1 MLRNSLV
8 DLDFGL
14 PEQIVEIRETVDRW
28 LDEKL
33 VLPAYPTDHSNEFPA
48 ALWTELGAQ
57 DRFVE
62 IRSKIIGLAGPQSLT
77 KGDPDKEDHQR
88 WKGFFF

>member
-1 MLRNSLV
+1 M
-8 DLDFGL
+8 
-14 PEQIVEIRETVDRW
+14 EIRETVGRW

-33 VLPAYPTDHSNEFPA
+33 VWRNYQIGHSNKFSV
-48 ALWTELGAQ
+48 ALWTELGAK

-77 KGDPDKEDHQR
+77 KGDPDEEDHQR
-88 WKGFFF
+88 W

>member
-14 PEQIVEIRETVDRW
+14 PEQIMEIRETVGRW
-28 LDEKL
+28 LDEKF
-33 VLPAYPTDHSNEFPA
+33 VRPAYPTDHSNEFLA

-57 DRFVE
+57 NRFVE
-62 IRSKIIGLAGPQSLT
+62 IRSKIVSLPGPRSLT
-77 KGDPDKEDHQR
+77 KGDSDGEDHQL
-88 WKGFFF
+88 W

>member
-14 PEQIVEIRETVDRW
+14 PEQIVEIRETVGCW

-33 VLPAYPTDHSNEFPA
+33 VRPAYLTDHSNEFPA

-62 IRSKIIGLAGPQSLT
+62 IRSKIVSLAGPRSLT
-77 KGDPDKEDHQR
+77 KSDLDGEDHQL
-88 WKGFFF
+88 W